1 MNDTPE
7 TRHELLVRLRDAA
20 DADAWQEFMAI
31 YEPVIHRL
39 IESRGFQ
46 DADAQEL
53 TQEAL
58 LAVLKAMEHWDADPR
73 RGTFRGW
80 LFRTTR
86 NLMVNFLTRTR
97 PGTRGTG
104 DTMFLELLHEQPAR
118 SPVAETQ
125 FGIEYKREVF
135 QWAERRVREEF
146 EETTWR
152 AFHMTHLQGI
162 AIPDAAQTLGMTTG
176 AVYAA
181 RSRVMA
187 ALKREV
193 KRWEDPEE
201 AGPERTG

>member
-1 MNDTPE
+1 MNDTPD

-31 YEPVIHRL
+31 YEPVIRRL
-39 IESRGFQ
+39 IEFRGFQ

-58 LAVLKAMEHWDADPR
+58 LAVLKAMEHWDGDPS
-73 RGTFRGW
+73 RGSFRGW

-86 NLMVNFLTRTR
+86 NLMVNFLTRAR

-104 DTMFLELLHEQPAR
+104 DTIFLDLLHQHPAR
-118 SPVAETQ
+118 SPAAESQ
-125 FGIEYKREVF
+125 FGLEYKREVF
-135 QWAERRVREEF
+135 QWAEKRVRDEF
-146 EETTWR
+146 EETTWQ
-152 AFHMTHLQGI
+152 AFHMTHLRGASI
-162 AIPDAAQTLGMTTG
+162 SDTAQTLGITTG

-201 AGPERTG
+201 DQS

>member
-1 MNDTPE
+1 MNDTPD

-31 YEPVIHRL
+31 YEPVIRRL
-39 IESRGFQ
+39 IEFRGFQ

-73 RGTFRGW
+73 RGSFRGW

-146 EETTWR
+146 EETTWQ

-162 AIPDAAQTLGMTTG
+162 AIPDAPPKPSG
-176 AVYAA
+176 
-181 RSRVMA
+181 
-187 ALKREV
+187 
-193 KRWEDPEE
+193 
-201 AGPERTG
+201 

>member
-1 MNDTPE
+1 MNDTPD
-7 TRHELLVRLRDAA
+7 TRQELLVRLRDAA

-31 YEPVIHRL
+31 YEPVIRRL
-39 IESRGFQ
+39 IEFRGFQ

-73 RGTFRGW
+73 RGSFRGW

-146 EETTWR
+146 EETTWQ

-201 AGPERTG
+201 DQP